1 MTVIFN
7 EDNFI
12 NEIVNFYI
20 INDISYYHPKSFL
33 LRNENYSLF
42 FDFFFTKM
50 TKTHNCKLILKSY
63 CTKEEIKDAK
73 ERYKNDYIELKLSLI
88 LYHKFIN
95 KLRQKQISLLY
106 LKYGDNKIR
115 NMLS

>member
-63 CTKEEIKDAK
+63 CTKDEIKDAK
-73 ERYKNDYIELKLSLI
+73 ERYKDHLSVLLLKAFASPN
-88 LYHKFIN
+88 IN
-95 KLRQKQISLLY
+95 TFFLMKIIMEVLHLY
-106 LKYGDNKIR
+106 LKI
-115 NMLS
+115 